1 MNILVCNTEVKNV
14 GGLFCLNDLHK
25 ASGGAEKH
33 KTKQFLRNEQTKAL
47 VQGLESEGL
56 ISPSLKVVQGGRTED
71 RGTYACKELV
81 YAYAMWISPEFHIH
95 VIRAYDAMVTGAKPE
110 PEPTSQIEILAQMV
124 LSMAEQEKET
134 RAHAEQLEE
143 IRDDVDFLNSVPT
156 IPRVIRPSKFVGNGF
171 VVSLEGVKLRP
182 AMFNLVEQFVERY
195 NRTRDGKHEIN
206 VNSIVHAALE
216 QFLYN
221 SH

>member
-1 MNILVCNTEVKNV
+1 MNTLTVANTEIKMTD
-14 GGLFCLNDLHK
+14 GLYCLNDLHT
-25 ASGGAEKH
+25 ASGGAAKNAPSQWLANKSAKEFILTMEISIVKLEGRYGGTFTEK
-33 KTKQFLRNEQTKAL
+33 KA
-47 VQGLESEGL
+47 
-56 ISPSLKVVQGGRTED
+56 
-71 RGTYACKELV
+71 V
-81 YAYAMWISPEFHIH
+81 YAYAMWISPTFQGK
-95 VIRAYDAMVTGAKPE
+95 VIDAYDAMVTGAKPE
-110 PEPTSQIEILAQMV
+110 PEPTSRIEILAQMV

-134 RAHAEQLEE
+134 RAHAKQLEE

-216 QFLYN
+216 QFLHN
-221 SH
+221 NH